1 MTHVRLGNVE
11 DGAAFENA
19 GVVHQN
25 LDIPGQCFPSISLA
39 CHVELFDREGD
50 AARLRLALQ
59 GLDLC
64 PDFNCGDD
72 IESLLG
78 QSHCSFVPESSSR
91 ARNQDLL
98 HRDLLAWVN
107 LVNTPQCMRHS
118 RRRRPIRARNP
129 GSLVSIR
136 GVRDE
141 MAASCCSNITRAM
154 QEESAGLV
162 GARASST
169 GSSSGVSFGK
179 NNICEPR
186 GLCAEWLRAFQALG
200 AAEREV

>member
-1 MTHVRLGNVE
+1 MTHVRLGDVE

-25 LDIPGQCFPSISLA
+25 LDIPGKCFPSISLA

-98 HRDLLAWVN
+98 HRGLLCVGSTLSTHHSACGTPGGGARFVREIADLSFRFEECATKWQHRV
-107 LVNTPQCMRHS
+107 VQTS
-118 RRRRPIRARNP
+118 RGRCKKSR
-129 GSLVSIR
+129 
-136 GVRDE
+136 E
-141 MAASCCSNITRAM
+141 
-154 QEESAGLV
+154 
-162 GARASST
+162 ARASNT

-186 GLCAEWLRAFQALG
+186 GLRSE
-200 AAEREV
+200 ERR